1 MLSELLLLSGND
13 IPFPQA
19 QLTIHQ
25 PTLKE
30 IALLGEDTFY
40 TGCEFLR
47 FSKDNL
53 NEEDKIRL
61 NEQTN
66 FEVIMSIL
74 KEQNVTIQ
82 KIRTCVVLL
91 LAILFPEHEIK
102 LEDTAIKLIH
112 VQTQNECFITSENYD
127 AFIDIINQMFCL
139 KQSGGTDFNPSGDM
153 AKRIADKLR
162 KRQQILAEEKGPKK
176 VAILSRYVSILAVGQ
191 QKDMNGLMQYTV
203 FQLFDEFRRY
213 ELKISNDLHFQAR
226 MAGAKDLKEV
236 EDWMKDIHS
245 ESI

>member
-1 MLSELLLLSGND
+1 MLNELLLLSGND

-19 QLTIHQ
+19 QLTIHP

-30 IALLGEDTFY
+30 IALLGEETFY

-53 NEEDKIRL
+53 SEQDKINL
-61 NEQTN
+61 IEQTN

-74 KEQNVTIQ
+74 KEQNATIQ
-82 KIRTCVVLL
+82 KIRTCVILL
-91 LAILFPEHEIK
+91 LAILFPEYEIVFEDTIK
-102 LEDTAIKLIH
+102 LTH
-112 VQTQNECFITSENYD
+112 SQTRVECHIDKNNYD
-127 AFIDIINQMFCL
+127 NFVAILNEMLCL
-139 KQSGGTDFNPSGDM
+139 KVSGGGADYNPSGEM
-153 AKRIADKLR
+153 AKRIAEKLK
-162 KRQQILAEEKGPKK
+162 KRQQTIAEEKGPQKI
-176 VAILSRYVSILAVGQ
+176 AILSRYASILAI
-191 QKDMNGLMQYTV
+191 GLQMDLNSIMQYTV
-203 FQLFDEFRRY
+203 FQLFDVFRRY

-245 ESI
+245 

>member
-19 QLTIHQ
+19 QLTIHP

-53 NEEDKIRL
+53 SEQDKSNL
-61 NEQTN
+61 TEQTN

-74 KEQNVTIQ
+74 KEQNATIQ
-82 KIRTCVVLL
+82 KIRTCVILL
-91 LAILFPEHEIK
+91 LAILFPEYEINLGETIK
-102 LEDTAIKLIH
+102 LTH
-112 VQTQNECFITSENYD
+112 NQTREEHHIDKDNYD
-127 AFIDIINQMFCL
+127 AFVSILNETLCL
-139 KQSGGTDFNPSGDM
+139 KVSGGGADYNPGGEI

-162 KRQQILAEEKGPKK
+162 KRQQTLAEEKGPQKI
-176 VAILSRYVSILAVGQ
+176 AILSRYASILAVAT
-191 QKDMNGLMQYTV
+191 QKDLNNLMQYTIY
-203 FQLFDEFRRY
+203 QLFDEFQRFQ
-213 ELKISNDLHFQAR
+213 LKMSNDLHFQAR

-245 ESI
+245 

>member
-1 MLSELLLLSGND
+1 MLNELLLLSGND

-19 QLTIHQ
+19 QLTIHP

-53 NEEDKIRL
+53 SEQDKSNL
-61 NEQTN
+61 TEQTN

-74 KEQNVTIQ
+74 KEQNATIQ
-82 KIRTCVVLL
+82 KIRTCVILL
-91 LAILFPEHEIK
+91 LAILFPEYEISLEESIK
-102 LEDTAIKLIH
+102 LTH
-112 VQTQNECFITSENYD
+112 NQTREEHFITKDNYD
-127 AFIDIINQMFCL
+127 AFVNILNETLCL
-139 KQSGGTDFNPSGDM
+139 KVSGDGADYNPSGEI
-153 AKRIADKLR
+153 AKRIADKLK
-162 KRQQILAEEKGPKK
+162 KRQQTLAEEKGPQKI
-176 VAILSRYVSILAVGQ
+176 AILSRYASILAVGVQ
-191 QKDMNGLMQYTV
+191 QDLNNLMQYTIY
-203 FQLFDEFRRY
+203 QLFDEFQRFQ
-213 ELKISNDLHFQAR
+213 LKISNDLHFQAR

-245 ESI
+245 

>member
-1 MLSELLLLSGND
+1 MLNELLLLSGND

-19 QLTIHQ
+19 QLTIHP

-53 NEEDKIRL
+53 T
-61 NEQTN
+61 EQTN

-74 KEQNVTIQ
+74 KEQNATIQ
-82 KIRTCVVLL
+82 KIRTCVILL
-91 LAILFPEHEIK
+91 LAILFPEYEIS
-102 LEDTAIKLIH
+102 LEDTIKLTH
-112 VQTQNECFITSENYD
+112 NQTREEHHITKDNYD
-127 AFIDIINQMFCL
+127 AFIGILNEALCL
-139 KQSGGTDFNPSGDM
+139 KVSGGGADYNPSGDI
-153 AKRIADKLR
+153 AKRIAEKLK
-162 KRQQILAEEKGPKK
+162 KRQQTLAEEKGPQKI
-176 VAILSRYVSILAVGQ
+176 AILSRYASILAVGVQ
-191 QKDMNGLMQYTV
+191 QDLNNLMQYTIY
-203 FQLFDEFRRY
+203 QLFDEFQRF

-245 ESI
+245 